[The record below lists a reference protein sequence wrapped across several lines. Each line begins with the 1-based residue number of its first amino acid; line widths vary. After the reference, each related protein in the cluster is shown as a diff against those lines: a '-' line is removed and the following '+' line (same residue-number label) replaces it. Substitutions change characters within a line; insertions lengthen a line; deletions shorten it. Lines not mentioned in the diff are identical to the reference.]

1 MPSAAL
7 SESPMGV
14 DAGLLSAQLAIEDL
28 VARACDQDALGLLQ
42 DLIANYAPGLRDH
55 VMDLRRRHEAIRIA
69 VRSGKADPSAI
80 NGLRNEI
87 LELVFETADHAQG
100 VPATA
105 TISSLAALPAA
116 PEMAGAAFT
125 PGVMAAPPKKA
136 APRPPVPDAPANVIC
151 RLTGVSRSYGKG
163 RFRLDPVTLDI
174 RAGEITAVVGRNAS
188 GKTTLLRMIMGDLL
202 PTEGSVDY
210 PALEGGRKRR
220 DWKKVK
226 SDIAFVSQLPEKWHG
241 RLLNNLNYVAAAYG
255 KRDQDLEK
263 FIDWHIARY
272 GLLPYREARW
282 DEISGGYK
290 IRFELARALISQP
303 RLLVLDEPLA
313 YLDVIARE
321 QFLRDLRAIANARD
335 NPVPIIITSQ
345 HLNET
350 EWIADQIVL
359 LDDGRLKYSGKVHD
373 IAEGRRFKVIEI
385 ALDAAQADVEM
396 ALTGASLQG
405 IEPTMEGYILA
416 FPKSAEMSPV
426 FTRLVAAF
434 GPKFYMIRDISGS
447 VRSIMS
453 GVGE

>member
-1 MPSAAL
+1 MASAAL
-7 SESPMGV
+7 SENPLGV

-28 VARACDQDALGLLQ
+28 VARACDQDALGQLQ

-55 VMDLRRRHEAIRIA
+55 VMDLRRRHETVRLA
-69 VRSGKADPSAI
+69 VRTGKADAAAI

-87 LELVFETADHAQG
+87 LELVYETADIAQ
-100 VPATA
+100 A
-105 TISSLAALPAA
+105 SPAA
-116 PEMAGAAFT
+116 PAAAMSATPDMAGSAFT
-125 PGVMAAPPKKA
+125 SAVMAAPPKKA
-136 APRPPVPDAPANVIC
+136 ASRPAMPDAPANVVC

-174 RAGEITAVVGRNAS
+174 RAGEITAVAGRNAS
-188 GKTTLLRMIMGDLL
+188 GKTTMLRMIMGDLL
-202 PTEGSVDY
+202 PSEGRVDY
-210 PALEGGRKRR
+210 PALDGGRKRR
-220 DWKKVK
+220 DWMKIK

-272 GLLPYREARW
+272 GLLPYRDAKW

-321 QFLRDLRAIANARD
+321 QFLRDLRAIANARE

-359 LDDGRLKYSGKVHD
+359 LDDGRLKYSGSVRD
-373 IAEGRRFKVIEI
+373 VAEGRRFKVIEI
-385 ALDAAQADVEM
+385 ALDAAQGDVEM
-396 ALTGASLQG
+396 ALAGAGLQG

-416 FPKSAEMSPV
+416 FPKSAEMGPV

-434 GPKFYMIRDISGS
+434 GARFYMIRDISGS

-453 GVGE
+453 EVGA